1 MFRKIRNTIKSYKL
15 SNFNFRLLIYVIS
28 ITVIGILC
36 IGSATEGEN
45 FQTKQIVGMALGL
58 IAILVLSFISYKL
71 IFQVLLGH
79 IPCYMYPAS
88 FGTGSWYCK

>member
-36 IGSATEGEN
+36 IGSATEG
-45 FQTKQIVGMALGL
+45 L
-58 IAILVLSFISYKL
+58 I
-71 IFQVLLGH
+71 
-79 IPCYMYPAS
+79 
-88 FGTGSWYCK
+88 